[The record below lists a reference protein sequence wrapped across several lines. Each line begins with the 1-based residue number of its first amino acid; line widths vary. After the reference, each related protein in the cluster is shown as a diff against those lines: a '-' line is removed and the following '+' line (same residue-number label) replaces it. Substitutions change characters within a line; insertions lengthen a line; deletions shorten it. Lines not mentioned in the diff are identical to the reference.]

1 VTKTQKTIGVQ
12 QVLLSPNKEVKA
24 LLEYL
29 CQQSGK
35 LYNSGVYL
43 ARQIFFKTGKLL
55 TGKFE
60 LSVESS
66 VSKSMVAKSLPST
79 PMQQTLMSVTEAF
92 KSFKELRDLYLKGQL
107 HFKPK
112 PPGYLKGSKLFKVAY
127 PNSGGLRPK
136 LVGNQLKFSLGLTVR
151 RWFGVSEFFLPMPS
165 NIDFSHIKEF
175 TILPKNGAFYLEI
188 SYEVEK
194 EQHNLDVG
202 QALSIDLGTADNLAA
217 CVDTGGN
224 SFLIDARA
232 MKAMN
237 QLWNKKVAT
246 RKEGKPEGYWDNW
259 LDRVTRKRNHQM
271 RDGINKAAKLIANH
285 CLKFGIGTLIVGWN
299 EGFKSNSNLGK
310 VNNQKFVQMPLEKL
324 KNRLKELCDLHG
336 IRFAETEEAYTSKA
350 SFLDGDSLP
359 KYGEKPVGW
368 KASGKRI
375 KRGLYQSANGR
386 VVNADLNGA
395 ANILRK
401 VASKLGV
408 NLDQLG
414 RRVLT
419 TVARVR
425 LWVLPKPILSAESQR
440 MKDLRVSK
448 LIVIARSRQLSDLP
462 KKTATLDG

>member
-1 VTKTQKTIGVQ
+1 
-12 QVLLSPNKEVKA
+12 
-24 LLEYL
+24 
-29 CQQSGK
+29 
-35 LYNSGVYL
+35 
-43 ARQIFFKTGKLL
+43 
-55 TGKFE
+55 
-60 LSVESS
+60 
-66 VSKSMVAKSLPST
+66 LPSYGLSEPIEISLAT
-79 PMQQTLMSVTEAF
+79 GDNRNSNDFGNFIKIIRDAGNSETLVLPREALRGTEVPVLF
-92 KSFKELRDLYLKGQL
+92 RDLYIKGQL

-136 LVGNQLKFSLGLTVR
+136 LVGKQLKFSLGLTVR
-151 RWFGVSEFFLPMPS
+151 RWFGIPEFFLPMPS
-165 NIDFSHIKEF
+165 NLEFSKVKEF

-194 EQHNLDVG
+194 EQHNLDIG

-217 CVDTGGN
+217 CVDTLGN
-224 SFLIDARA
+224 SFLIDART

-259 LDRVTRKRNHQM
+259 LDSVTRKRNHQM
-271 RDGINKAAKLIANH
+271 RDGVNKSAKLIVNH

-310 VNNQKFVQMPLEKL
+310 VNNQKFVQMPLGKL

-336 IRFAETEEAYTSKA
+336 IRFVETEEAYTSKA

-359 KYGEKPVGW
+359 RYGEKPSGW

-375 KRGLYQSANGR
+375 KRGLYQSANGT

-408 NLDQLG
+408 DLSQLG
-414 RRVLT
+414 RRCLT

-425 LWVLPKPILSAESQR
+425 LWVLPKLALSAESQC
-440 MKDLRVSK
+440 L
-448 LIVIARSRQLSDLP
+448 
-462 KKTATLDG
+462 